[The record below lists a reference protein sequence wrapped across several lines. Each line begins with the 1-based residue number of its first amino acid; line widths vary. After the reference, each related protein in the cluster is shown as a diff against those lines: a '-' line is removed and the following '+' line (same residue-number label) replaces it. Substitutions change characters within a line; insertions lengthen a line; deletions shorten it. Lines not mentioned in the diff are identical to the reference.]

1 MLVQCRRV
9 LRIVRRNGSDSA
21 TAPFHCQAI
30 RAFPPPVAFRDLSPV
45 TSRRP
50 FLYGCAAL
58 LALSAGW
65 SVLELTAPPGP
76 GLDPDALAYLGS
88 AISLANGH
96 GFQVPSS
103 GWAAIDTTAPLA
115 HFPPGVPT
123 SIAIG
128 ITAGATPINSAR
140 FIQAASAA
148 VAVIAIVMTT
158 TAAGLAA
165 SGFVA
170 VVLFAVTATAV
181 ICHASVLSEPLFL
194 ALLMLFVWQLARERS
209 SQRTIALGVIA
220 AAAALVRYA
229 GISLVG
235 AAILDALLAGWLAAP
250 TDNDDARA
258 ARIRRALTG
267 ALTGALTAAALPIAL
282 LAAWTLSR
290 PKVQGVKIRTIGLY
304 LGGLRDTLIEGGGT
318 VMRWLAPGVEPAP
331 LAAVLAVLVWL
342 TMIALIVRFVQT
354 IAKSPTENAPKI
366 RLLRALALTLVCYAG
381 LIAASRLFADGAIPL
396 DERIL
401 APAMVILTITFAL
414 ALQSYWA
421 TASQRMRVFS
431 VGITFAW
438 IFGAVDV
445 SSGWVRDYRT
455 DGGDLAGRDWR
466 LAPIV
471 DWARAHPGVR
481 LYSNWPAAIWF
492 HTGRAASDLPIA
504 LDTATIRKFRAKIV
518 KDQGAV
524 LAFTWP
530 SPEYALPDSLAARAG
545 LIAVQRSPLGVVWR
559 APADS
564 SGVIA
569 PNAAVIKP

>member
-1 MLVQCRRV
+1 MLGLFWRV
-9 LRIVRRNGSDSA
+9 SLMVSREEFESA
-21 TAPFHCQAI
+21 TAPFQSGAI
-30 RAFPPPVAFRDLSPV
+30 CALPPHSAIRDLSAV
-45 TSRRP
+45 TPRRSL
-50 FLYGCAAL
+50 LYMCAGL
-58 LALSAGW
+58 LALLAGW
-65 SVLELTAPPGP
+65 SVLELTEPPGP

-88 AISLANGH
+88 AVSLANGH
-96 GFQVPSS
+96 GYQVPSS
-103 GWAAIDTTAPLA
+103 LWAASDTTAPLA

-128 ITAGATPINSAR
+128 IKAGATPINSAR
-140 FIQAASAA
+140 FIEAASAA
-148 VAVIAIVMTT
+148 VAVIAIILTT

-170 VVLFAVTATAV
+170 VVLFAVTTTAV

-194 ALLMLFVWQLARERS
+194 ALLMLFIWQLALERS
-209 SQRTIALGVIA
+209 SQRTIALGAIA

-235 AAILDALLAGWLAAP
+235 AAILDALLASWLAAP
-250 TDNDDARA
+250 TDNNDTPATRV
-258 ARIRRALTG
+258 RRAITG
-267 ALTGALTAAALPIAL
+267 ALTTAALPLAL

-290 PKVQGVKIRTIGLY
+290 PRIPGGKIRTIGLY
-304 LGGLRDTLIEGGGT
+304 IYGLGDTLIQGGGT

-331 LAAVLAVLVWL
+331 IAAVLAVLVWL
-342 TMIALIVRFVQT
+342 TVITLIVRYVQT
-354 IAKSPTENAPKI
+354 IAKAPAENAPKI

-381 LIAASRLFADGAIPL
+381 LIAASRLFADGNIPL

-401 APAMVILTITFAL
+401 APAMVILTVTFAL

-421 TASQRMRVFS
+421 NASQRMRVFS

-438 IFGAVDV
+438 IFGAVGV

-471 DWARAHPGVR
+471 DWARENPGVR

-492 HTGRAASDLPIA
+492 HTGRAASEMPYFADS
-504 LDTATIRKFRAKIV
+504 ATIRKFRAKID
-518 KDQGAV
+518 KDHGALV
-524 LAFTWP
+524 AFTWP
-530 SPEYALPDSLAARAG
+530 SPEYASPDSLAARAG
-545 LIAVQRSPLGVVWR
+545 LIAVERSKDGVVWR

-564 SGVIA
+564 SGAIA
-569 PNAAVIKP
+569 PNGAVIKP

>member
-1 MLVQCRRV
+1 M
-9 LRIVRRNGSDSA
+9 VRREGFESA
-21 TAPFHCQAI
+21 TAPFQREAI
-30 RAFPPPVAFRDLSPV
+30 CALPPHSAFRDLSPV
-45 TSRRP
+45 TPRRSL
-50 FLYGCAAL
+50 LYVCAAL
-58 LALSAGW
+58 LALLAGW
-65 SVLELTAPPGP
+65 SVLELTEPPGP

-88 AISLANGH
+88 AVSLANGE
-96 GFQVPSS
+96 GYRIPSS
-103 GWAAIDTTAPLA
+103 GWASADTAAPLA

-128 ITAGATPINSAR
+128 IKAGATPLNSAR
-140 FIQAASAA
+140 FIEAASAA
-148 VAVIAIVMTT
+148 VAAIAIVLATS
-158 TAAGLAA
+158 AAGLAA
-165 SGFVA
+165 SGFIA
-170 VVLFAVTATAV
+170 VVLFAVTTTAV

-220 AAAALVRYA
+220 AAAGLVRYA

-235 AAILDALLAGWLAAP
+235 AAILDALLAGSLAVP
-250 TDNDDARA
+250 TDNDDAIS

-267 ALTGALTAAALPIAL
+267 ALSTAALPLAL

-290 PKVQGVKIRTIGLY
+290 PKVEGVKIRTIGFY
-304 LGGLRDTLIEGGGT
+304 LNGLGDTLIEGGGT

-342 TMIALIVRFVQT
+342 TVIALIVRFVQT
-354 IAKSPTENAPKI
+354 IAKAPAENAPKL
-366 RLLRALALTLVCYAG
+366 RLLRALALTFLSYAG

-401 APAMVILTITFAL
+401 APAIVMLTVTFAL

-421 TASQRMRVFS
+421 NASQRMRVFS

-471 DWARAHPGVR
+471 DWARENPGVR

-492 HTGRAASDLPIA
+492 HTGRAASEMPYFADS
-504 LDTATIRKFRAKIV
+504 ATIRKFRAKIAT
-518 KDQGAV
+518 DHGALV
-524 LAFTWP
+524 ACTWP

-545 LIAVQRSPLGVVWR
+545 LIAVERSKDGVVWR
-559 APADS
+559 AAADG
-564 SGVIA
+564 SGAIA
-569 PNAAVIKP
+569 PNGAVIKP

>member
-1 MLVQCRRV
+1 MDTIPRLH
-9 LRIVRRNGSDSA
+9 SA
-21 TAPFHCQAI
+21 SIFAL
-30 RAFPPPVAFRDLSPV
+30 PPPAAIRDLSAV

-50 FLYGCAAL
+50 LLYVCAAALAL
-58 LALSAGW
+58 LAGW
-65 SVLELTAPPGP
+65 GVLQLTAPPGP

-88 AISLANGH
+88 AVSLANGL
-96 GFQVPSS
+96 GYQVPSS

-123 SIAIG
+123 AIAVG
-128 ITAGATPINSAR
+128 IKAGATPINSAR
-140 FIQAASAA
+140 FIEAASAA
-148 VAVIAIVMTT
+148 AAVLAIILAT

-170 VVLFAVTATAV
+170 VILFAVTTTAV

-209 SQRTIALGVIA
+209 SQRTTALGVIA

-250 TDNDDARA
+250 TDSDDSVA
-258 ARIRRALTG
+258 ARVRRALIG
-267 ALTGALTAAALPIAL
+267 AATTAALPLAL

-290 PKVQGVKIRTIGLY
+290 PKVPGVKIRTVGLY
-304 LGGLRDTLIEGGGT
+304 LKGLGDTLIEGGGT

-331 LAAVLAVLVWL
+331 LAAVLAVVVWL
-342 TMIALIVRFVQT
+342 TAIALIVRFVRT
-354 IAKSPTENAPKI
+354 IAAAPSVSAPKI
-366 RLLRALALTLVCYAG
+366 RLLRALGLTLVCYAG
-381 LIAASRLFADGAIPL
+381 LIAASRLFADGDIPL

-401 APAMVILTITFAL
+401 APAMMILTVTFAL
-414 ALQSYWA
+414 ALQSYWSQ
-421 TASQRMRVFS
+421 ASQRMRVFS
-431 VGITFAW
+431 VGIIFAW
-438 IFGAVDV
+438 LFGAVDV
-445 SSGWVRDYRT
+445 SASWVSDYRA
-455 DGGDLAGRDWR
+455 DGNDLAGRDWR

-481 LYSNWPAAIWF
+481 LYSNWPSAIWF
-492 HTGRAASDLPIA
+492 HTGRGTSGLPRA
-504 LDTATIRKFRAKIV
+504 LDTATVRKFRAIIGN
-518 KDQGAV
+518 DHGAV

-530 SPEYALPDSLAARAG
+530 SPEFASPDSLAARAG
-545 LIAVQRSPLGVVWR
+545 LVAVQRSPLGVVWR

-569 PNAAVIKP
+569 PNQAVIKP

>member
-1 MLVQCRRV
+1 MPTALMMDNVV
-9 LRIVRRNGSDSA
+9 TSDLIGKLSDAICALPPHSA
-21 TAPFHCQAI
+21 I
-30 RAFPPPVAFRDLSPV
+30 RDLSPV
-45 TSRRP
+45 TPRRFVLYVCTA
-50 FLYGCAAL
+50 FLAL
-58 LALSAGW
+58 LAGW
-65 SVLELTAPPGP
+65 SVLELTEPPGP

-88 AISLANGH
+88 AVSLANGE
-96 GFQVPSS
+96 GYRIPSS
-103 GWAAIDTTAPLA
+103 GWAAADTAAPLA
-115 HFPPGVPT
+115 HFPPGVST

-128 ITAGATPINSAR
+128 IKAGATPINSAR
-140 FIQAASAA
+140 FVEAASAA
-148 VAVIAIVMTT
+148 VAVIAIVLATS
-158 TAAGLAA
+158 AAGLAA
-165 SGFVA
+165 SGFIA
-170 VVLFAVTATAV
+170 VVLFAVTTTAV

-194 ALLMLFVWQLARERS
+194 ALLTLFVWQLARERS
-209 SQRTIALGVIA
+209 SQRTIALGAIA

-250 TDNDDARA
+250 TDNDDAIA
-258 ARIRRALTG
+258 ARIRRAFIG
-267 ALTGALTAAALPIAL
+267 AATTAAFPLAL

-290 PKVQGVKIRTIGLY
+290 PKVQGVKIRTIGFY
-304 LGGLRDTLIEGGGT
+304 LHGLGDTVIGGGGT

-342 TMIALIVRFVQT
+342 TVIALIVRFVRT
-354 IAKSPTENAPKI
+354 IAKAPRESAPKI

-421 TASQRMRVFS
+421 QTSQRMRVFS
-431 VGITFAW
+431 VGISFAW
-438 IFGAVDV
+438 IFGAVGV
-445 SSGWVRDYRT
+445 SSGWVRDYRA
-455 DGGDLAGRDWR
+455 DGNDLAAREWR

-471 DWARAHPGVR
+471 DWASAHPGVR

-492 HTGRAASDLPIA
+492 HTGRAASEMPYFVDS
-504 LDTATIRKFRAKIV
+504 ATIRKFRAKIE
-518 KDQGAV
+518 KDHGAL

-545 LIAVQRSPLGVVWR
+545 LIAVQRSPFGVVWR

-564 SGVIA
+564 SGAIA
-569 PNAAVIKP
+569 PNGAVIKP